1 VIRVEITLHPED
13 GGYGK
18 EKGRLEIEHVDD
30 LGDYSNYTVK
40 AAVERPNGDA
50 ALHNRMFSWA
60 RHHGNVLDLVYAAL
74 DALGPEAMRR
84 DDEHDLER

>member
-1 VIRVEITLHPED
+1 MIRVDITLIPRGVGTGD
-13 GGYGK
+13 PI
-18 EKGRLEIEHVDD
+18 GRLEIEHVND

-60 RHHGNVLDLVYAAL
+60 RHQGNVLDLVYAAL